1 MYAYIRGEVQGLEDG
16 FLIVENNGIG
26 YQILVSAQ
34 SLSHFQIG
42 QNYKIHTL
50 YVVREDGVNLY
61 GFYDEEERDMFQL
74 LTKVSSVGA
83 KIALGILSALSV
95 EQIRRAVLQSDVAAL
110 TQAPGIGRKT
120 AGRILLELI
129 DPIQKMGYVAPA
141 SEIVGKEPSADWTV
155 AVEALVNLG
164 YAKNEAERAVKSVAS
179 ENQTLEQVVRAALRA
194 LS

>member
-1 MYAYIRGEVQGLEDG
+1 MYAYIKGEVQGLEDG
-16 FLIVENNGIG
+16 LLIVENNGIG

-34 SLSHFQIG
+34 SLAHFQIG
-42 QNYKIHTL
+42 QNYKIYTL
-50 YVVREDGVNLY
+50 YVVREDAINLY
-61 GFYDEEERDMFQL
+61 GFYDEEERNMFQL

-83 KIALGILSALSV
+83 KIALGILSTLSV

-129 DPIQKMGYVAPA
+129 DPIQKMGYVAA
-141 SEIVGKEPSADWTV
+141 SNAVVEERSSTDWTV

-164 YAKNEAERAVKSVAS
+164 YPKNEAERAVKSVVS
-179 ENQTLEQVVRAALRA
+179 EHQTLEQVVRAALRA